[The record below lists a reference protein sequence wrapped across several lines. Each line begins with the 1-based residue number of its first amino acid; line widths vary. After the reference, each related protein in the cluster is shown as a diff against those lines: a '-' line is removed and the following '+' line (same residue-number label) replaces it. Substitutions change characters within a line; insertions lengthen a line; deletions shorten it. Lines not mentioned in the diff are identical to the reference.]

1 MSRDVLMCTY
11 YNVFKYCIVIKC
23 VFSAVFLMYSKVID
37 YKMAKRLRV
46 YICIMTY
53 ILYVYEV
60 KFLAYE
66 VL

>member
-1 MSRDVLMCTY
+1 MSYILRVVAL
-11 YNVFKYCIVIKC
+11 I
-23 VFSAVFLMYSKVID
+23 YSKVVES
-37 YKMAKRLRV
+37 KMTKRLRV

-60 KFLAYE
+60 KFLTYE

>member
-1 MSRDVLMCTY
+1 
-11 YNVFKYCIVIKC
+11 
-23 VFSAVFLMYSKVID
+23 MYSNVVES
-37 YKMAKRLRV
+37 KMAKRLRV